1 MFWRC
6 CLDNKALTNKVIE
19 LLETKREDDWWDF
32 KQEHHDDKAKLV
44 HDIICMANNR
54 PRKDS
59 YIIIGIEDN
68 TFKIL
73 GVEEDA
79 HRRNQQV
86 IKDILKSA
94 SFAGGIRPRV
104 EIHTIIL
111 ENHELDV
118 LVVKDSADVPYYLEK
133 EYKDKDIKNDEG
145 IMYGKTVRP
154 YHIYTRVV
162 DSNTDIDKQADINDV
177 EFLWRKRLI
186 YQLWRD

>member
-1 MFWRC
+1 M
-6 CLDNKALTNKVIE
+6 DNKALTNKVIE

-104 EIHTIIL
+104 EIPLVGGFLCMPPPRLCAGLSGQHP
-111 ENHELDV
+111 V
-118 LVVKDSADVPYYLEK
+118 LVRPLA
-133 EYKDKDIKNDEG
+133 
-145 IMYGKTVRP
+145 YGQRRWRTELAQNLREQLHGLRFKFYDP
-154 YHIYTRVV
+154 
-162 DSNTDIDKQADINDV
+162 
-177 EFLWRKRLI
+177 FLLHVSTHP
-186 YQLWRD
+186 

>member
-1 MFWRC
+1 MQRLLQETFVGKNCGDTYRQKIYEYVFMRYKEVAQGKWFMFWRC

-86 IKDILKSA
+86 IKDI
-94 SFAGGIRPRV
+94 
-104 EIHTIIL
+104 
-111 ENHELDV
+111 
-118 LVVKDSADVPYYLEK
+118 
-133 EYKDKDIKNDEG
+133 
-145 IMYGKTVRP
+145 
-154 YHIYTRVV
+154 
-162 DSNTDIDKQADINDV
+162 
-177 EFLWRKRLI
+177 
-186 YQLWRD
+186 